1 MKWFHLMFTA
11 LAVVLIAVSALVGYE
26 LITYNLALTSEG
38 GPKTLRAGLSL
49 GFLQSLMAMLQFAA
63 FLVMLFYTTLLLW
76 KKIWMM
82 PLLALGGIAVIAIV
96 FRFKLVDA
104 VVSGSMGWWLA
115 LYLIFPLAGLLRKE
129 LRQTW
134 YWVNLLLL
142 GWAYMMFPSLLWWG

>member
-1 MKWFHLMFTA
+1 MKWFHLIFTA
-11 LAVVLIAVSALVGYE
+11 LAVVLIAVSAFVGYE
-26 LITYNLALTSEG
+26 LITYNLALTSAG
-38 GPKTLRAGLSL
+38 GPKTLKAGLSL
-49 GFLQSLMAMLQFAA
+49 GFLKSLMAMLQFAA
-63 FLVMLFYTTLLLW
+63 FLVMLLYTTLLLW

-115 LYLIFPLAGLLRKE
+115 LYLIFPFAGLLRQE
-129 LRQTW
+129 LRQAW

>member
-1 MKWFHLMFTA
+1 
-11 LAVVLIAVSALVGYE
+11 
-26 LITYNLALTSEG
+26 
-38 GPKTLRAGLSL
+38 
-49 GFLQSLMAMLQFAA
+49 MAMLQFAA

-115 LYLIFPLAGLLRKE
+115 LYLIFPLVGLLRQE
-129 LRQTW
+129 LRQAW

-142 GWAYMMFPSLLWWG
+142 GWAYMMFPALLWWG